1 MTARMNLARAMR
13 ASALKKSIAGANA
26 VSLGDFFTGY
36 HSLIACARYA
46 WKHETVCLTFCRRDT
61 APQTAR
67 KAFAGRRRLRASASG
82 LLLRPALRAK
92 RACTRRVAGRS
103 RVFLAR
109 WNAVCRLPLC
119 CAMAFLQEFGGHF
132 LILGKL
138 CSGIQLLKIS
148 VCYNVLSV
156 IK

>member
-1 MTARMNLARAMR
+1 MYR
-13 ASALKKSIAGANA
+13 
-26 VSLGDFFTGY
+26 SLFYCVAQGRKIPTDDEKAIFFTGY

-46 WKHETVCLTFCRRDT
+46 WKHETVCVTFCRRDT

-103 RVFLAR
+103 QVLSASFRSASGGSPRCRSSSAR
-109 WNAVCRLPLC
+109 ICWRLRRAFPGKASAVCGLPLC
-119 CAMAFLQEFGGHF
+119 CAKAVSARVRGSFPLF
-132 LILGKL
+132 
-138 CSGIQLLKIS
+138 
-148 VCYNVLSV
+148 
-156 IK
+156 